1 MGGAVGRRVLRDG
14 GGDGGVGGDLVVG
27 DFGAGEEIV
36 EDFGAVRYSVVE
48 DSADGEDNALGVIV
62 DSADWSSVEYNM

>member
-1 MGGAVGRRVLRDG
+1 MGGLVGGTVGCRVLRDG

-27 DFGAGEEIV
+27 DFGAGEEFV

-48 DSADGEDNALGVIV
+48 EGADVEDNVLGVIV
-62 DSADWSSVEYNM
+62 DSAD